1 MPYHQSYDLIMKMA
15 RTAVIGLL
23 LCCAFLL
30 AACREAAPIIP
41 TPILPASIQLPD
53 YAPTTTTDVPPTVV
67 PAITATPN
75 TPPPVQLALSTLP
88 PFTYQTRLEFAADQ
102 EILSAALVDLT
113 GGGLPDIVAATR
125 GQRVYVF
132 TLGDSGFYVDYPAP
146 LSVVAGGDM
155 DVDAV
160 GDVFLGSDD
169 QTIMAAEAD
178 MSAGLFVTRQ
188 PQPVPGQITAVT
200 TILFNNQQT
209 LLVGTDTGTVLALY
223 LESRQLVQ
231 QWSVSSL
238 APSAVT
244 GLIPLLSDEFHPL
257 VIVGYSDGQIN
268 ALSNTGERLW
278 SQPMSGSLTTLVESH
293 FDQSNTPG
301 IIAGDEA
308 GLLLAADVQGREVWR
323 WLADGPIKTLSVVD
337 KWDDGDSAVVVGS
350 AGRVGHVA
358 VLDKNGRLL
367 WQTPTGY
374 PPQAMVADDLD
385 GDGRLNLIVGTSN
398 GDLLILDST
407 GALQGRFTLPAPIT
421 DLMIA
426 NMDETPRPE
435 LLAVAGSVI
444 YLLDPVPATTLAE
457 LPPTPDAAQQTAVPT
472 IQATTVPATPT
483 PLPQP
488 RAHYEMLVDLDYS
501 THTAY
506 VTQTVT
512 VPNTTADSWSS
523 LVFHAAPVYWSG
535 VFDLVDTAVLTA
547 GQPLTITPIIT
558 NTMIHLP
565 LASPLLAGETTQI
578 QFRYHLDLPRLDPLG
593 WGPTGNAGWG
603 PDLIQMGDWYPSLV
617 PYDALAHRWRTWDY
631 TPVGD
636 PVRTDLADFSVQIN
650 VSPDVV
656 IAAPGYV
663 ATEGNIRRYE
673 LANGRA
679 FAFLASP
686 HYTLLEGYSQNT
698 PVRVFVLNTHQAL
711 APVVLNTAVQAIN
724 LYRGRFG
731 PYPHDELIIAE
742 NGFLTAM
749 EYSAIV
755 SLSGY
760 AFTEYN
766 DSPRSLLT
774 PITAHEVAHQYWY
787 SAVGNDQVLEPWLD
801 EALCMLA
808 ELLYYEDHYPDD
820 VEWWWQYR
828 VHRWNPTGYVDNT
841 IYDYGNSPDFVHDVY
856 SQSAY
861 FMRDLREQ
869 MNPMNFNNFLWAYY
883 EQHRQQTITAED
895 FFTMA
900 QSYTTTDLTPLV
912 ARYFATMPAA
922 LTSP

>member
-1 MPYHQSYDLIMKMA
+1 MPYNQTDNIIMKVT

-30 AACREAAPIIP
+30 VACREAEPVLP
-41 TPILPASIQLPD
+41 TPILPASVKATA
-53 YAPTTTTDVPPTVV
+53 YT
-67 PAITATPN
+67 PATATNGSATAMTSITATSV
-75 TPPPVQLALSTLP
+75 TPSLPQLVLSPLS
-88 PFTYQTRLEFAADQ
+88 PFTYQTRKEFVADQ

-132 TLGDSGFYVDYPAP
+132 TLGGSGFHADYPAQVS
-146 LSVVAGGDM
+146 LVAGGDM
-155 DVDAV
+155 DGDSI
-160 GDVFLGSDD
+160 GDVFLGRDD
-169 QTIMAAEAD
+169 QTITAAEAD
-178 MSAGLFVTRQ
+178 MNTGAFITRQ
-188 PQPVPGQITAVT
+188 TQPVPGRVTAVS
-200 TILFNNQQT
+200 TISDNDQQT
-209 LLVGTDTGTVLALY
+209 MLVGTDAGAVLALD
-223 LESRQLVQ
+223 LDLAQ
-231 QWSVSSL
+231 QWSVSL
-238 APSAVT
+238 PDATAVT
-244 GLIPLLSDEFHPL
+244 HLVPLLSVVPSSS
-257 VIVGYSDGQIN
+257 VIVGYGNGQIVALNN
-268 ALSNTGERLW
+268 AGEQMW
-278 SQPMSGSLTTLVESH
+278 SLTTSGSPTALVPMALDS
-293 FDQSNTPG
+293 SNNPG
-301 IIAGDEA
+301 IIAGDET
-308 GLLLAADVQGREVWR
+308 GLVLAADGQGHELWR
-323 WLADGPIKTLSVVD
+323 WSADAPITTLITVENWGNDGPV
-337 KWDDGDSAVVVGS
+337 VVVGS
-350 AGRVGHVA
+350 GNTVGQVT

-367 WQTPTGY
+367 WQTPIGY
-374 PPQAMVADDLD
+374 PPQAMVADDVD

-398 GDLLILDST
+398 GDLLILDSD

-421 DLMIA
+421 DLMLA
-426 NMDETPRPE
+426 NMDDTPRPE

-457 LPPTPDAAQQTAVPT
+457 LPPTPDAAQPTAVPT
-472 IQATTVPATPT
+472 IQATTAPVTPT

-501 THTAY
+501 AHTAY

-547 GQPLTITPIIT
+547 GQPVTITPVIT

-578 QFRYHLDLPRLDPLG
+578 QFRYHLNLPRLDPLG

-636 PVRTDLADFSVQIN
+636 PVRTDLADFSVQISA
-650 VSPDVV
+650 SPDVV

-663 ATEGNIRRYE
+663 ATEGNTRRYE

-686 HYTLLEGYSQNT
+686 YYTLLEGYSQNT
-698 PVRVFVLNTHQAL
+698 PVRVYVLNAHQSL
-711 APVVLNTAVQAIN
+711 ATVVLNTAVQAIN

-808 ELLYYEDHYPDD
+808 ELLYYENYHPDD

-861 FMRDLREQ
+861 FMRDLRDQ
-869 MNPMNFNNFLWAYY
+869 MNPANFDNFLWAYY
-883 EQHRQQTITAED
+883 EQHRQQTVTTED
-895 FFTMA
+895 FFTLA
-900 QSYTTTDLTPLV
+900 QSYTTTDLKPLV
-912 ARYFATMPAA
+912 ARYFATMPTA